1 MTFKELQKIFEKEL
15 GASKLADIA
24 KELDV
29 TPQVVSNWKSRNQ
42 VPYKY
47 VLDLRTRIKRLK
59 NQDSEARFNLSMDEA
74 KYIHG
79 LNKGY
84 DKNDDQTFTEFIADI
99 YSFLIPKWKYILITP
114 FVFYLIFTLYVEYL
128 VEPVFTSTAKL
139 LPISAEE
146 KTSGAFRGIASQLG
160 IGFSEQSSTG
170 LSSASMVPD
179 IIKSRLLVKDLLKKE
194 FKSKKYNKSLPLINI
209 LSENSNTNVKWSDA
223 AFNAY
228 ASLMLLNINIEESKK
243 SALIDLYVNASEPA
257 LAKDIASSIIELL
270 NDIMGRFKI
279 SQVREKKYFIEN
291 RFNEIKNELQ
301 TSEEKLKD
309 FRINNRSIS
318 SSPSLMLEQ
327 SRLLREVQ
335 EKTQIYIS
343 LKQEF
348 EMVKISEIDVST
360 VVQILDPPEKPL
372 SMTSPKKAKIKF
384 VGAFLGLVLSI
395 AFIVFKH
402 WFLTNKNL
410 FIEK

>member
-59 NQDSEARFNLSMDEA
+59 NQESEARFNLSMDEA
-74 KYIHG
+74 NYIHG

-99 YSFLIPKWKYILITP
+99 YSFLIPKWKYILTTP

-228 ASLMLLNINIEESKK
+228 ASLMLLNINIE
-243 SALIDLYVNASEPA
+243 
-257 LAKDIASSIIELL
+257 
-270 NDIMGRFKI
+270 
-279 SQVREKKYFIEN
+279 
-291 RFNEIKNELQ
+291 
-301 TSEEKLKD
+301 
-309 FRINNRSIS
+309 
-318 SSPSLMLEQ
+318 
-327 SRLLREVQ
+327 
-335 EKTQIYIS
+335 
-343 LKQEF
+343 
-348 EMVKISEIDVST
+348 
-360 VVQILDPPEKPL
+360 
-372 SMTSPKKAKIKF
+372 
-384 VGAFLGLVLSI
+384 LSI
-395 AFIVFKH
+395 
-402 WFLTNKNL
+402 FLL
-410 FIEK
+410 PFRFVCPVSC

>member
-1 MTFKELQKIFEKEL
+1 MTFKDLQKIFEKEL

-47 VLDLRTRIKRLK
+47 VLDLRSRIKRLK
-59 NQDSEARFNLSMDEA
+59 TQDSETRFNLSVNEA

-79 LNKGY
+79 LNSGHNTY
-84 DKNDDQTFTEFIADI
+84 DDQTFTEFLASI
-99 YSFLIPKWKYILITP
+99 YSFLVPRWKSIIITP
-114 FVFYLIFTLYVEYL
+114 FAFYLIFTLYVEY
-128 VEPVFTSTAKL
+128 VAKPVFTSNAKL
-139 LPISAEE
+139 LPISSE
-146 KTSGAFRGIASQLG
+146 KSSIAFRGIASQLG
-160 IGFSEQSSTG
+160 IGTPEKTSSG

-194 FKSKKYNKSLPLINI
+194 FVSQKFNERLPLINI
-209 LSENSNTNVKWSDA
+209 LSNNSKKDVKWSDA
-223 AFNAY
+223 AFNVY
-228 ASLMLLNINIEESKK
+228 ASIMLLNINIEQSKQ
-243 SALIDLYVNASEPA
+243 SALIELFVNASEPA
-257 LAKDIASSIIELL
+257 LARDIASSIIELL

-301 TSEEKLKD
+301 ISEEKLKD

-335 EKTQIYIS
+335 EKTQIYIT

-360 VVQILDPPEKPL
+360 VVQVLDPPEKPMA
-372 SMTSPKKAKIKF
+372 MTSPKKAKIKF
-384 VGAFLGLVLSI
+384 VGAFLGLFLSI
-395 AFIVFKH
+395 AFNISKH
-402 WFLTNKNL
+402 WFILNKNF